1 MSKQQGRTYEE
12 RLQTFADSHPLLI
25 EKYDNI
31 EGVIPFDYSTEDI
44 INSYEKLKK
53 VSHNT
58 DFIDSVKRAINNS
71 VLYGIS
77 IVDSYEALIGGSI
90 IDELSSNSIQQYFK
104 EINNIYTK
112 NDNNY
117 DIEYCEENRD
127 KLIEMNLK
135 MVISIAKKYQGLGLS
150 LEELISA
157 GNLGLIMAFDKFD
170 PSRSKLKDNALD
182 AIDELGDEIPF
193 DELSDTL
200 KPFFTYG
207 DTKHKFT
214 DKFHEGE
221 VYTKKEVMKWINSNI
236 HNAKFS
242 SIAAMWI
249 KAYIL
254 IEIDNNSRLVKK
266 PKTEIYKDKQ
276 EYGSYKREVTLDID
290 APAGADSDTPLSDIL
305 YMEDDTRTDLEI
317 SEAYDTFK
325 SGLNKLLDGVKSR
338 DRSIFLKKFGIGLP
352 RPMLPRE
359 IADQEGLS
367 IARVSQI
374 FQNVI
379 EQMQKNQAKYNIDK
393 DILFEAVKKLY

>member
-53 VSHNT
+53 VTHNT

-170 PSRSKLKDNALD
+170 PSRSKLKDDALD
-182 AIDELGDEIPF
+182 AIVELGDEIPF

-290 APAGADSDTPLSDIL
+290 APAGTDSDTPLSDIL

-379 EQMQKNQAKYNIDK
+379 EQMQKNQAKYNINK

>member
-53 VSHNT
+53 VTHNT

-170 PSRSKLKDNALD
+170 PSRSKLKDDALD
-182 AIDELGDEIPF
+182 AIVELGDEIPF
-193 DELSDTL
+193 GVLSDTL

-325 SGLNKLLDGVKSR
+325 AGLNKLLEGVKSR

-379 EQMQKNQAKYNIDK
+379 EQMQKNQAKYNINK

>member
-25 EKYDNI
+25 EKYDSI

-53 VSHNT
+53 VTHNT

-170 PSRSKLKDNALD
+170 PSRSKLKDDALD
-182 AIDELGDEIPF
+182 AIVELGDEIPF

-379 EQMQKNQAKYNIDK
+379 EQMQKNQAKYNINK